1 MTHIL
6 NPLASLASTPIP
18 RALSSADS
26 TNEARG
32 GRPPYLATISPVEIP
47 SPVKRFF
54 VADPRPLS
62 LRAGEKDLLN

>member
-32 GRPPYLATISPVEIP
+32 VRPPYLATISPVEIP
-47 SPVKRFF
+47 SQLNFF
-54 VADPRPLS
+54 LVADL
-62 LRAGEKDLLN
+62 DLLAWEQG